1 MSDNSRVKIGLFF
14 VLLVVFVVALS
25 LVSVRIRGGKD
36 ETVSHKQAMVL
47 EESMTVAE
55 FGRQNNLPNPALK
68 DIFGIESRDDLEKT
82 VGSFNL
88 SEEEIKARVNKKT
101 AIEEEASSKNW
112 ILIPIKF
119 ATWIIFLSVVFVMV
133 RRKRITP
140 GKRKWLYFSALTIFG
155 VILGADP
162 AAMGT
167 VKDAIVLYGKR
178 GVIFPPRMVA
188 LAVFLM
194 MVFLANKFICS
205 WGCQLGTLQDLIFRF
220 NRNAKDTK
228 GVMPQYKP
236 PFVVTN
242 TIRILLFVAFTVVA
256 LSMAT
261 DIIAPLDPFRIYKP
275 AMIGLWGGIFVA
287 AILVASLFIYRPWCL
302 FFCPFG
308 LVGWLVEK
316 ISLFKVKVNY
326 DTCVACEAC
335 ARACPSTV
343 MGAILKRENKVIPD
357 CFACATC
364 IEVCPTDS
372 ISFGFGAR
380 EKPPVGKFDP
390 ARKAPQGEDAA

>member
-1 MSDNSRVKIGLFF
+1 MAAPSRFKIGLLF
-14 VLLVVFVVALS
+14 VLLLVFVVALS
-25 LVSVRIRGGKD
+25 FVSVKIRGGKA
-36 ETVSHKQAMVL
+36 ETIGEKQALVWDPNL
-47 EESMTVAE
+47 TVAE
-55 FGRQNNLPNPALK
+55 FGQRNNLPNPALK
-68 DIFGIESRDDLEKT
+68 EIFGLSSQDGLEKSVT
-82 VGSFNL
+82 SFNL
-88 SEEEIKARVNKKT
+88 SEAEIKDRVNKRS
-101 AIEEEASSKNW
+101 AISEEAESKNW

-119 ATWIIFLSVVFVMV
+119 AAWIIFLSVVFVMV

-140 GKRKWLYFSALTIFG
+140 QKRKWLYFSALTIFG

-178 GVIFPPRMVA
+178 GVIFPPRLVA
-188 LAVFLM
+188 LSVFLL

-220 NRNAKDTK
+220 NRNGKDTK

-242 TIRILLFVAFTVVA
+242 TVRILFFIAFTVVA
-256 LSMAT
+256 LALAT
-261 DIIAPLDPFRIYKP
+261 DIINPVDPFKLYKP

-287 AILVASLFIYRPWCL
+287 VILVASLFIYRPWCL

-326 DTCVACEAC
+326 ETCIACEAC

-343 MGAILKRENKVIPD
+343 MGAILKRENKTIPD

-380 EKPPVGKFDP
+380 TLPPAGKFDP
-390 ARKAPQGEDAA
+390 DRKGQEGGK